1 VAGNVPVASIPAVE
15 SKAGS
20 LRLVR
25 AQTEVAIGGKVE
37 LLASGP
43 IEKLW
48 VDGELQNNPQKA
60 TVELAQGVH
69 TISVLVRDEQDGQLR
84 LELAD
89 APGSGAQL
97 QFIGGK

>member
-1 VAGNVPVASIPAVE
+1 M
-15 SKAGS
+15 
-20 LRLVR
+20 
-25 AQTEVAIGGKVE
+25 AIGGKVE

-48 VDGELQNNPQKA
+48 LDGQPQAVADKA
-60 TVELAQGVH
+60 TIELAPGVH
-69 TISVLVRDEQDGQLR
+69 TISLLVRNEPEGKLR

-89 APGSGAQL
+89 VPGSGAQL